1 MRTPTGEKRA
11 RPAGGYDETVRRVRR
26 RQGAIRYVERR
37 EYAGAK
43 RSAIVVGAAVER
55 VVRGR
60 YEWRD
65 AKERP
70 ITRRYESKRKRY
82 WEKEERRATQR

>member
-1 MRTPTGEKRA
+1 M
-11 RPAGGYDETVRRVRR
+11 RRVRR
-26 RQGAIRYVERR
+26 HQGAIRYVERR

-43 RSAIVVGAAVER
+43 RSAIVVGTAAVER

-60 YEWRD
+60 YELRD

-70 ITRRYESKRKRY
+70 IGRYESKRKRY
-82 WEKEERRATQR
+82 WEEEERRETQQ